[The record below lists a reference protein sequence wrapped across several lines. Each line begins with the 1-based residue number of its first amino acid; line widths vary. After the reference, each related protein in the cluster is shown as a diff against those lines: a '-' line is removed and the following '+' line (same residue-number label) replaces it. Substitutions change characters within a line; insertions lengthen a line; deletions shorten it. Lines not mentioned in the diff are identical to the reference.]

1 MYEKIKIMVAK
12 YPRHYYIIG
21 ALIVLLGICAGYI
34 LSQPSGADSDY
45 NRAIGT
51 VERIEEQQRKSL
63 DLNQGVQDAVDRSIN
78 LNRQSSERIKR
89 IEEYQRATIQ
99 RVDESQ
105 KRLTDAEDLLER
117 NQQIFRDVESR
128 PQAEQSHGAT
138 P

>member
-1 MYEKIKIMVAK
+1 MVAK

-34 LSQPSGADSDY
+34 LYQPSGADY

-51 VERIEEQQRKSL
+51 VERAQEKQRKSI
-63 DLNQGVQDAVDRSIN
+63 DLNQGVQDAVGRSIN
-78 LNRQSSERIKR
+78 LNRQSGERIER
-89 IEEYQRATIQ
+89 IENYQRATIQ

-105 KRLTDAEDLLER
+105 KRLDDAEKLLER
-117 NQQIFRDVESR
+117 NQRIFDAVESR
-128 PQAEQSHGAT
+128 PQAKSSHGAT

>member
-1 MYEKIKIMVAK
+1 MYDKVKELVQAK
-12 YPRHYYIIG
+12 PLYFVGIG
-21 ALIVLLGICAGYI
+21 IVLIGVIVAFLV
-34 LSQPSGADSDY
+34 SPSGRADSDY
-45 NRAIGT
+45 QHSIDT

-63 DLNQGVQDAVDRSIN
+63 DLNRGIQNAVDRSTE
-78 LNRQSSERIKR
+78 LNNQAAERIER

-117 NQQIFRDVESR
+117 NQRIFDAVESR
-128 PQAEQSHGAT
+128 PQTQQSHGAT

>member
-34 LSQPSGADSDY
+34 LYQPSGADY

-51 VERIEEQQRKSL
+51 VERIEEQQRKSIE
-63 DLNQGVQDAVDRSIN
+63 LNQGVQNAVDRSTE
-78 LNRQSSERIKR
+78 LNRQSAERIER

-105 KRLTDAEDLLER
+105 KRLNDAAELLER
-117 NQQIFRDVESR
+117 NEQIFRDIESR
-128 PQAEQSHGAT
+128 PQAQQGDRKT

>member
-34 LSQPSGADSDY
+34 LYQPSGADY

-51 VERIEEQQRKSL
+51 VERIESQQRKSI
-63 DLNQGVQDAVDRSIN
+63 DLNQGVQDAVDRSTE
-78 LNRQSSERIKR
+78 LNRQSSERIER

-105 KRLTDAEDLLER
+105 KRLDDAEKLLER
-117 NQQIFRDVESR
+117 NQRIFDSVESR
-128 PQAEQSHGAT
+128 PQAQQGDRKT

>member
-1 MYEKIKIMVAK
+1 MYDKVKELVQEKPYLCMG
-12 YPRHYYIIG
+12 IG
-21 ALIVLLGICAGYI
+21 IVLIGVIAFI
-34 LSQPSGADSDY
+34 LVGPSGQADSDY

-51 VERIEEQQRKSL
+51 VERAQEQQRKSI
-63 DLNQGVQDAVDRSIN
+63 DLNHGIQNAVDRSTE
-78 LNRQSSERIKR
+78 LNRQSSERINR

-105 KRLTDAEDLLER
+105 KRLTDAEELLER
-117 NQQIFRDVESR
+117 NEQIFRDVESR

>member
-12 YPRHYYIIG
+12 YHRNYYIIG

-34 LSQPSGADSDY
+34 LYQPSGADY

-51 VERIEEQQRKSL
+51 VERIEEQQRKSI
-63 DLNQGVQDAVDRSIN
+63 DINQGVQNAVDRSTE
-78 LNRQSSERIKR
+78 LNRQSSERINR
-89 IEEYQRATIQ
+89 LEEYQRATIQ

-105 KRLTDAEDLLER
+105 KRLNDAERLLER
-117 NQQIFRDVESR
+117 NEQIFRDVESG
-128 PQAEQSHGAT
+128 PQAEQSNGAT

>member
-34 LSQPSGADSDY
+34 LYQPSGADY
-45 NRAIGT
+45 NHSIGT
-51 VERIEEQQRKSL
+51 VERIEEQQRQSL
-63 DLNQGVQDAVDRSIN
+63 DLNQGVQDAVDRSTE
-78 LNRQSSERIKR
+78 LNRQSSERIER

-99 RVDESQ
+99 RVDKSK
-105 KRLTDAEDLLER
+105 KRLTDAERLLER
-117 NQQIFRDVESR
+117 NEQIFRDVESR
-128 PQAEQSHGAT
+128 PETQPSHGAT